1 MKKSRIIDHWPRTTH
16 ECEDLKTHSIV
27 CHLHLKAASAVVI
40 LSRVSHLGQLTWIIV
55 YFWHFCCWILIPSL
69 DLVNKG
75 VQLPSQTLPSFLGK
89 SSWSA
94 TTTGSVADSCQY
106 SEVSAVSISH
116 NLSLFIINV
125 TFLTEM
131 FCIITFFHHKDYSL
145 CFLKAL
151 GSTQSKSG
159 ARPPVRAA
167 TSLAVSPWLFL
178 RLGSRSACER
188 SNSTVSREFEARQ
201 ARWSGVWPPLV
212 TQLTG
217 VLDSKSSATRTQFHL
232 EAECK
237 GVQPSSV
244 VANGSAPLCR
254 SNLTICRWLL

>member
-1 MKKSRIIDHWPRTTH
+1 M
-16 ECEDLKTHSIV
+16 
-27 CHLHLKAASAVVI
+27 
-40 LSRVSHLGQLTWIIV
+40 
-55 YFWHFCCWILIPSL
+55 
-69 DLVNKG
+69 
-75 VQLPSQTLPSFLGK
+75 
-89 SSWSA
+89 
-94 TTTGSVADSCQY
+94 
-106 SEVSAVSISH
+106 
-116 NLSLFIINV
+116 SLF
-125 TFLTEM
+125 FTEI
-131 FCIITFFHHKDYSL
+131 FSIITFYHKDYSL

-237 GVQPSSV
+237 GVQPSIILLGFETPVFWMIYLFSEEWPD
-244 VANGSAPLCR
+244 SAVKWR
-254 SNLTICRWLL
+254 GDHWYFLLIGRIT